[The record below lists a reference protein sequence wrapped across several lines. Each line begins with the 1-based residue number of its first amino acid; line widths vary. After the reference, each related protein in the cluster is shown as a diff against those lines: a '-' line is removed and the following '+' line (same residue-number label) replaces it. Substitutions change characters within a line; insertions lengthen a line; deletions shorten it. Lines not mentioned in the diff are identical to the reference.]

1 MAGYLAADNNSYQVT
16 ALDMPRGAQTM
27 GATQFE
33 SLYQQAPT
41 ISSTLTLLD
50 QRGSQV
56 IPGQMLIL
64 PVGRALLY
72 IKPLYL
78 RSASAQTLPQLIRVV
93 VGTQN
98 AVNWGTSLQDALN
111 RLLTEGDI
119 SNATTSSS
127 SSSTSPQSQ
136 PTPITS
142 SQYDKLTDAQLV
154 ARAQSYY
161 QAANQTASLSE
172 KDRDLRQVGAIL
184 AVLHARHPAK

>member
-56 IPGQMLIL
+56 VPGQLLIL

-93 VGTQN
+93 AGTQN
-98 AVNWGTSLQDALN
+98 AVNWGTSLQGALN
-111 RLLTEGDI
+111 NLLTQGDI
-119 SNATTSSS
+119 SSITT
-127 SSSTSPQSQ
+127 TPTNPSPA
-136 PTPITS
+136 PTPPAGS
-142 SQYDKLTDAQLV
+142 SRFDKLSDAQLL
-154 ARAQSYY
+154 ALAESYY
-161 QAANQTASLSE
+161 QAATKTASLSE
-172 KDRDLRQVGAIL
+172 KDRDLKQVGAIL
-184 AVLHARHPAK
+184 AVLRTRHPAK